1 MEIERQSQEQN
12 ACQME
17 FKTTTVI
24 VMARH
29 TVVGKRR
36 NTALLGSSETF
47 RRNKH
52 GGDWSKREVSSAWGG
67 CVEVDSDTEAV
78 YGMTFKI
85 LCISCKR
92 RSETTAET
100 FTEWTF
106 RQKGTE
112 EFVKIL
118 RYENEV
124 LQLEEDERFEGRV
137 VWNGSRGTKDL
148 QDLSIFITNVTYN
161 HSGDYE
167 CHVYRLLFFDNYE
180 HNTSVVKKI
189 HLEVVD
195 KANRDMASIV
205 SEIMMYVLIVVL
217 TIWLV
222 AEMVYC
228 YKKIAAATEA
238 AAQEN
243 ASEYLAITSES
254 KENCTGVQ
262 VAE

>member
-1 MEIERQSQEQN
+1 
-12 ACQME
+12 
-17 FKTTTVI
+17 
-24 VMARH
+24 
-29 TVVGKRR
+29 
-36 NTALLGSSETF
+36 
-47 RRNKH
+47 
-52 GGDWSKREVSSAWGG
+52 
-67 CVEVDSDTEAV
+67 
-78 YGMTFKI
+78 MTFKI

-112 EFVKIL
+112 EFVK
-118 RYENEV
+118 V
-124 LQLEEDERFEGRV
+124 
-137 VWNGSRGTKDL
+137 S
-148 QDLSIFITNVTYN
+148 
-161 HSGDYE
+161 
-167 CHVYRLLFFDNYE
+167 
-180 HNTSVVKKI
+180 
-189 HLEVVD
+189 
-195 KANRDMASIV
+195 NRDMASIV